1 MAFAAPALPFV
12 VGGLGVMQYQQQ
24 GAAGKFNQS
33 VQNRNAQIAEQEAAQ
48 MEKQLEFD
56 ISRFDQKFQQLQGQ
70 TTTRIAKTGA
80 DFSGT
85 GLRILRA
92 NAEEAEKE
100 RNIMEYNSKVGQAR
114 KFEEANF
121 YRIQGQ
127 VARQQARSA
136 QMSTLF
142 STGTSLLSMGG
153 GFGGSKPTGAFDGAS
168 SMSQWRSNPTGYS
181 GSF

>member
-1 MAFAAPALPFV
+1 MGLETAALVA
-12 VGGLGVMQYQQQ
+12 VGGLGVAQYQQQ

-33 VQNRNAQIAEQEAAQ
+33 VQNRNAQVAEQEAAQ

-70 TTTRIAKTGA
+70 TNTRIAKTGA

-92 NAEEAEKE
+92 NAEQAEVEK
-100 RNIMEYNSKVGQAR
+100 NIMEYNAKIGQAR

-121 YRIQGQ
+121 FRIQGQ
-127 VARQQARSA
+127 VARQQAKSA
-136 QMSTLF
+136 QMSTLMN
-142 STGTSLLSMGG
+142 TGTSLLGMSGYGG
-153 GFGGSKPTGAFDGAS
+153 GTPKPQYIRSELGS
-168 SMSQWRSNPTGYS
+168 M
-181 GSF
+181 